1 MNKTWLG
8 YLSSILLL
16 FAGILLI
23 VGKEITIGIFFVAVG
38 IVSLA
43 LKIFMNRKNKR
54 K

>member
-16 FAGILLI
+16 FAGIILI
-23 VGKEITIGIFFVAVG
+23 IGEEIGLGILFIAIGIIGLV
-38 IVSLA
+38 
-43 LKIFMNRKNKR
+43 LKIFISRKNKR

>member
-16 FAGILLI
+16 LAGIILI
-23 VGKEITIGIFFVAVG
+23 IGEEVGLGILFIVLSIIGLI
-38 IVSLA
+38 
-43 LKIFMNRKNKR
+43 LKIFINKKNKQ